1 MQNLPIPI
9 ITKEVPKDGV
19 FIGDCPNEILR
30 TIFLN
35 VPYGTSLVQ
44 IAMVHERFKAEALP
58 ILYKSIRLR
67 ANRTSDNHYFSKR
80 RHELPAGLVSDPRG
94 QPLRSFPSFCN
105 HVQKLSLKVMN
116 TNWYTNPKGHK
127 KLLEM
132 VPRIKELTL
141 DPPPRKYDFPMS
153 NQLTTMRLSLPH
165 NFTHFWDPQL
175 WPAYLDLKEYLF
187 RPSLRNLQFDSEHDR
202 FYYKTIHT
210 GNIRSS
216 TIVDLRFINWLPED
230 VHVLSTVLPS
240 IKRLRNFV
248 IEVGGLWTGS
258 LPSLG
263 FQPMQILAPHDYGR
277 LLQLHNESLEQIV
290 IAYGHRAYLDSYG
303 LNPPPPPPPPRV
315 SPAMGSL
322 SSYTR
327 LKRLA
332 VPEHFL
338 VTDKDFWI
346 HPLLPPNLE
355 ELQIQVTG
363 ARDWER
369 DHVADELKYYRFRIE
384 AIAENKNKFVP
395 RLKRVVLWIQTI
407 PGSLFLVD
415 TYVYTLND
423 IRDSKHNFS
432 LDFKLHMVDIAE
444 MFHKVNVRFEVV
456 LTRDFKRTP
465 FAEYLYL

>member
-30 TIFLN
+30 IIFLN
-35 VPYGTSLVQ
+35 VPYGTSLVEVA
-44 IAMVHERFKAEALP
+44 IVHERFKTEVLP

-67 ANRTSDNHYFSKR
+67 ANQTSDDHYYSKR

-105 HVQKLSLKVMN
+105 HVQKLSLRVMD

-127 KLLEM
+127 KLLELL
-132 VPRIKELTL
+132 PRIKELTL

-153 NQLTTMRLSLPH
+153 NQLTTMRLNLPYAFARFRNPH
-165 NFTHFWDPQL
+165 L

-187 RPSLRNLQFDSEHDR
+187 KPSLRNLQFDGEHDR
-202 FYYKTIHT
+202 LYYKTIHT

-216 TIVDLRFINWLPED
+216 MIADLRFINWLPED
-230 VHVLSTVLPS
+230 VHILSTVLPS

-248 IEVGGLWTGS
+248 IEVGGLWAIPPP
-258 LPSLG
+258 LPSV
-263 FQPMQILAPHDYGR
+263 QPMQILAPSDYGR
-277 LLQLHNESLEQIV
+277 LLQLHNASLEQIV
-290 IAYGHRAYLDSYG
+290 IAYCYGAYLDSYG
-303 LNPPPPPPPPRV
+303 LNPPPRRAP
-315 SPAMGSL
+315 PAMGSL

-332 VPEHFL
+332 VPEHFF
-338 VTDKDFWI
+338 VTDKNMWI

-355 ELQIQVTG
+355 ELQIQVTD
-363 ARDWER
+363 AQDWKRD
-369 DHVADELKYYRFRIE
+369 DVAYEETYYRFRIE
-384 AIAENKNKFVP
+384 AIADYKNKFVP
-395 RLKRVVLWIQTI
+395 RLERVVLWIQPI
-407 PGSLFLVD
+407 PDGLFLDD
-415 TYVYTLND
+415 TYVCTLND

-432 LDFKLHMVDIAE
+432 FDFKSHMVEIAE
-444 MFHKVNVRFEVV
+444 RFHKVNVRFEVV
-456 LTRDFKRTP
+456 LTSDFKRTP